1 MENIFATIQIKNTYL
16 KLFIGYLYDNH
27 IQVIYKK
34 NYPLSESIKDGDIY
48 NLNSLKED
56 LKKLSN
62 INDNSVNLQIELNEI
77 VLILDPFGLEVFNS
91 EKTTTTISSN
101 GIIQKTD
108 IKNVINMVYKSLDN
122 DKSNEIVDIVPN
134 LFSID
139 NDEVF
144 DKPPL
149 GIVSNSLLVKAHV
162 YTLPKN
168 YVDSFKKAFLDSSI
182 GIKKVVVS
190 PLGIETLISKDYPDL
205 NKYLLIDY
213 NQDNTI
219 VSFIANKKLYGSKY
233 FSVGG
238 NEVTKLIANNFE
250 ISMDKAEKLKK
261 TYGLDTR
268 ENTYNPSILSV
279 EEENGFKKE
288 FNKNDLSEI
297 ISIALNE
304 WKKMFD
310 NCVDTLLDG
319 YSNLIEDI
327 PFVFVGNSILLKGF
341 KDFISYYYPNNE
353 SIFYRYKTIGGN
365 LPGDVKSIG
374 AISFV
379 STYKGSLE
387 DESRI
392 EISPLSRKEYREEDD
407 EL

>member
-16 KLFIGYLYDNH
+16 KLFIGYLHDNH

-56 LKKLSN
+56 LKKLSH
-62 INDNSVNLQIELNEI
+62 INDNSVNLKIELNEI

-122 DKSNEIVDIVPN
+122 ENSNEIVDIVPN
-134 LFSID
+134 VFSID

-182 GIKKVVVS
+182 GIKKIVVS
-190 PLGIETLISKDYPDL
+190 PLGIETLISKDYPNL

-233 FSVGG
+233 FSIGG

-261 TYGLDTR
+261 IYGLDSR
-268 ENTYNPSILSV
+268 ENEYNPSIVSV

-288 FNKNDLSEI
+288 FNKNDLSQI
-297 ISIALNE
+297 ISSALNE

-327 PFVFVGNSILLKGF
+327 PFVFVGNSTLLKGF